1 MSSLRDA
8 LLSRSARTTSS
19 TKGAKGGF
27 FMSSIVISDRARLR
41 RGWTAGV
48 SAAVLALSASPALAQ
63 DEPTGGAAGTGTGD
77 QTIVVTGSRLFT
89 SGMETPVPVT
99 AVQGEELE
107 AMDPSS
113 LIASVT
119 QLPQFYGNQTPNNS
133 NFFTRSGTG

>member
-1 MSSLRDA
+1 APSHNLQIITCHHFAMRCFRGPLGRPPPQ
-8 LLSRSARTTSS
+8 REQRE
-19 TKGAKGGF
+19 GF

-63 DEPTGGAAGTGTGD
+63 DEPAGAAAGTGTGD

-113 LIASVT
+113 
-119 QLPQFYGNQTPNNS
+119 
-133 NFFTRSGTG
+133 